1 MGGRERK
8 GGHREKM
15 VKIRRREKTVII
27 EYEKKKKSDEIR
39 ITESQ
44 TKNTDSFS
52 QHILK
57 TQRLRAKY
65 HTGDQNPALL
75 MLKAFPPPH
84 CNLGDFVKAS
94 T

>member
-1 MGGRERK
+1 
-8 GGHREKM
+8 M

-27 EYEKKKKSDEIR
+27 EYEKKKSDEIR

-44 TKNTDSFS
+44 TKTTDSFS
-52 QHILK
+52 QPILK
-57 TQRLRAKY
+57 TQRLRAKC
-65 HTGDQNPALL
+65 HKGDQSPALV

>member
-1 MGGRERK
+1 
-8 GGHREKM
+8 M

-27 EYEKKKKSDEIR
+27 EFEKKKKKSDEIR

-52 QHILK
+52 QPILK